1 MLKNRRCI
9 KENNDKMAEITYK
22 YKDAEN
28 DLNTYDGAANALES
42 IYAAINYKFKEK
54 NEFRIRSSIVFESGE
69 RSYDCDSLEDFK
81 RYAFGKTISLKNFRI
96 SVSKKEIFAPNLLT
110 ISYYGSS
117 FSKKEFFEYSII
129 ANDDLLI
136 ANIVDTIKKIS
147 SPVIQKTETHIDNSV
162 YIGNGNNIIGSAI
175 GQNNSVTNDA
185 EKSKKENLL
194 SKISWQIVVPI
205 AVIVL
210 GALICAWF
218 GLK

>member
-42 IYAAINYKFKEK
+42 IYAAINYEFKEK

-81 RYAFGKTISLKNFRI
+81 RYAFGKTISLKNIWI
-96 SVSKKEIFAPNLLT
+96 SVSKKEILAPNLLS
-110 ISYYGSS
+110 ISYYRST
-117 FSKKEFFEYSII
+117 FPKKDFFEYNIV

-136 ANIVDTIKKIS
+136 ANIVDTMKKANNTVVHKAEI
-147 SPVIQKTETHIDNSV
+147 HIDNSV
-162 YIGNGNNIIGSAI
+162 NIGDGNNIIGSTI

-194 SKISWQIVVPI
+194 SKISWKIVVPI
-205 AVIVL
+205 IVIVV
-210 GALICAWF
+210 GAAICTWF